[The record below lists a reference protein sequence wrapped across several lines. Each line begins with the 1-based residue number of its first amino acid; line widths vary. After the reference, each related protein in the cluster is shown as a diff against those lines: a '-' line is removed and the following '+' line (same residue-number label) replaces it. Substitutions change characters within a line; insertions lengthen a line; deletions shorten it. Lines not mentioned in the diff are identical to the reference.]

1 MRAETET
8 QWKLEREVSA
18 PVSFLA
24 YSFNIINFKLIS
36 LFSNLCL
43 EKQRVCWEKS
53 KTN

>member
-24 YSFNIINFKLIS
+24 YYLNIINFKLIIVLKFMLGETES
-36 LFSNLCL
+36 VLG
-43 EKQRVCWEKS
+43 EV
-53 KTN
+53 